1 MSNQNENVLFGDCAV
16 IIVFF
21 FFLFFQKWPRNWVKE
36 GHRKTV
42 YQLKAFLICLIQ
54 LMVNC
59 VVKNC
64 PESKTHK
71 NPSLCGN
78 KLNVFCVITAGF
90 EWYI

>member
-1 MSNQNENVLFGDCAV
+1 MSNQKGNVCSVTAPLLLF
-16 IIVFF
+16 FF
-21 FFLFFQKWPRNWVKE
+21 FLSFFLFFQKWLRNLVKE

-54 LMVNC
+54 SMVNC

-64 PESKTHK
+64 QESKRHK

-90 EWYI
+90 E